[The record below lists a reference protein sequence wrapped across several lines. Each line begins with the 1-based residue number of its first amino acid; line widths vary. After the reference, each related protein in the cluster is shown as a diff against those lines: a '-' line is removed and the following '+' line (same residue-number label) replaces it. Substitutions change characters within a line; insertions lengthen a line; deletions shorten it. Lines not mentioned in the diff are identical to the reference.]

1 MTIYTD
7 DAPETETIYNVSNF
21 NNTMEFDGEGMLIAI
36 IYTGLDYTH
45 EAFLTDPSCPALNKD
60 TIDTFIASTCANS
73 LATNAK
79 KDPLTADSV
88 YINAKI
94 PVCIRLCKQRYR
106 RYA

>member
-79 KDPLTADSV
+79 KRSAYSRQRLHQRE
-88 YINAKI
+88 N
-94 PVCIRLCKQRYR
+94 PVCIRLCKQRHR